1 MVIVLLRFLLLCPW
15 TRATHL
21 VSESFATKDY
31 CPSSWEGWDDV
42 LSEATMLG
50 HRGVVTVTGT
60 FIARLLRL
68 GGLFRFAVIHHIQYL
83 GKLSWIT
90 RVPIVSCSVSG
101 GLIYWHSLTVP
112 SDLCTVWA
120 APILLVCGSWLD
132 EVLACHSWSQVWE
145 LRVPESEV
153 RIYRVVFKDYR
164 LELGD

>member
-1 MVIVLLRFLLLCPW
+1 MMVIVLLRFLLLCPW

-112 SDLCTVWA
+112 SDLCTV
-120 APILLVCGSWLD
+120 
-132 EVLACHSWSQVWE
+132 
-145 LRVPESEV
+145 
-153 RIYRVVFKDYR
+153 
-164 LELGD
+164 